1 MMLNL
6 KGCYKKVAFQ
16 NVHNWNI
23 CLYTCI
29 KNSDIICATHDSWVL
44 LHNVIH
50 DGVISHQSM
59 WSLTNLYKVDT

>member
-29 KNSDIICATHDSWVL
+29 KNSDIICVTHDSWVL

-50 DGVISHQSM
+50 DGVISH
-59 WSLTNLYKVDT
+59 